1 MFSIVIYVFFMFFF
15 GLIFMILGLYMYM
28 YMCMYVFNWTIYSI
42 GPLDFSMVICVDYI
56 SSMFLSVVLIIS
68 SMVLLYSI
76 DYMSGDKS
84 IARLKYLIFLFV
96 LSMCLMILSPNILS
110 ILLGWDGLGLI
121 SYCLVIYY
129 QSDVAYNSGM
139 LTILCNRLGDIGL
152 LMLIGFGSFI
162 GSWDLML
169 YDFNIYMLI
178 FILMAIFTKSA
189 QMPFSSWLPAAMT
202 APTPVSSLVHS
213 STLVTAGVYLMIR
226 YNEVLSSFNLSW
238 LIFVSVFTM
247 MMSGLIANF
256 EFDLKKII
264 ALSTLSQLGF
274 MMSIMF
280 FGLYDLAFF
289 HLIIHAMFKSLMFLC
304 VGGFIHSMND
314 NQDIRM
320 YGGMFYVYPLKSVIM
335 VVSLSCLCGV
345 PFLSGFYS
353 KDLIFEWFLV
363 SHMNLVLMGMFYLSM
378 IFTVSYSVRLIMWLF
393 MDCCNFLPL
402 SSLKENL
409 LISVSM
415 IILMLMSIFLG
426 WVFAGV
432 IYFKYFF
439 MLMNFDKMMILKMYL
454 YGLFM
459 GMLFYLSSMSS
470 YLSYIWFFSSMY
482 FLNIFFKFSYKSV
495 VFSIYNYESWFEKG
509 WYESLSGLL
518 VYKIMYLV
526 NSLYMKRFIFIL
538 IVKIYIYMY
547 LLFMIIY

>member
-1 MFSIVIYVFFMFFF
+1 MFSMMIFIVFMFLF
-15 GLIFMILGLYMYM
+15 GVIFLIFGMFMYM
-28 YMCMYVFNWTIYSI
+28 NLFLIVFEWTIYFVS
-42 GPLDFSMVICVDYI
+42 SMSFNVMIYVDYI
-56 SSMFLSVVLIIS
+56 SLIFLSVVLIIS

-76 DYMSGDKS
+76 DYMSGDKT
-84 IARLKYLIFLFV
+84 IDRLKYLIFLFV
-96 LSMCLMILSPNILS
+96 VSMCLMILSPNVLS

-152 LMLIGFGSFI
+152 LMLICFGSFI
-162 GSWDLML
+162 GSWNLML
-169 YDFNIYMLI
+169 YSFNFYMFLFI
-178 FILMAIFTKSA
+178 FMAMFTKSA

-226 YNEVLSSFNLSW
+226 YNDVLISFNLSY

-314 NQDIRM
+314 NQDIRN
-320 YGGMFYVYPLKSVIM
+320 YGGLFYIYPLKSIIM
-335 VVSLSCLCGV
+335 IISLFCLCGV

-353 KDLIFEWFLV
+353 KDLIFEYFLV
-363 SHMNLVLMGMFYLSM
+363 SSMNLFIMFMFYLSM
-378 IFTVSYSVRLIMWLF
+378 IFTVSYSVRLILWLF
-393 MDCCNFLPL
+393 MDNFNFLPF
-402 SSLKENL
+402 SSLKESFT
-409 LISVSM
+409 ISMSM
-415 IILMLMSIFLG
+415 LILMLMSIFCG
-426 WVFAGV
+426 FFFSWM
-432 IYFKYFF
+432 IYMKYFF
-439 MLMNFDKMMILKMYL
+439 MLMNFDKILILKMYL
-454 YGLFM
+454 YGMLM
-459 GMLFYLSSMSS
+459 GWMFYLNNMMN
-470 YLSYIWFFSSMY
+470 YVNYIYFFSSMY
-482 FLNIFFKFSYKSV
+482 FLSIFLKFCYKW
-495 VFSIYNYESWFEKG
+495 IIMNTYNYESWVEKG
-509 WYESLSGLL
+509 WCESLSGLSI
-518 VYKIMYLV
+518 YKMFYLLNLMNV
-526 NSLYMKRFIFIL
+526 KRFNFIL
-538 IVKIYIYMY
+538 IVKIYVYMY
-547 LLFMIIY
+547 LLLMIIY

>member
-1 MFSIVIYVFFMFFF
+1 MFSMMIFVFFMFLM
-15 GLIFMILGLYMYM
+15 GLIFMMFGIYMYM
-28 YMCMYVFNWTIYSI
+28 DFFLYIFEWTIYTF
-42 GPLDFSMVICVDYI
+42 GVMNFSMVIYIDYI
-56 SSMFLSVVLIIS
+56 SMIFLGVVLIIS
-68 SMVLLYSI
+68 SMVLLYSVE
-76 DYMSGDKS
+76 YMSGDTTIS
-84 IARLKYLIFLFV
+84 RLKYLIVLFV
-96 LSMCLMILSPNILS
+96 ISMCLMILSPNVLS

-121 SYCLVIYY
+121 SYCLVVYY
-129 QSDVAYNSGM
+129 QSDIAYSSGM

-152 LMLIGFGSFI
+152 LMLICFGSI
-162 GSWDLML
+162 VGSWNLML
-169 YDFNIYMLI
+169 YEFDGFMVL
-178 FILMAIFTKSA
+178 FILMAMFTKSA

-226 YNEVLSSFNLSW
+226 YNEVLINFDLRC

-314 NQDIRM
+314 NQDIRK
-320 YGGMFYVYPLKSVIM
+320 YGGMFYVYPLKSIIM
-335 VVSLSCLCGV
+335 IVSLFCLCGV

-353 KDLIFEWFLV
+353 KDLIFEYFLI
-363 SHMNLVLMGMFYLSM
+363 SSMNVILMLMFYLSM

-393 MDCCNFLPL
+393 MDCYNFSPF
-402 SSLKENL
+402 SSLKESV
-409 LISVSM
+409 LISFSM
-415 IILMLMSIFLG
+415 IILMLMSIFCG
-426 WVFAGV
+426 FVFSGL
-432 IYFKYFF
+432 IYMKYFY
-439 MLMNFDKMMILKMYL
+439 MMMDFDKLLILKMYL

-459 GMLFYLSSMSS
+459 GWMFYLNNMFN
-470 YLSYIWFFSSMY
+470 YLSCVYFFSSMY
-482 FLNIFFKFSYKSV
+482 FLNIFFKFCYKNL
-495 VFSIYNYESWFEKG
+495 ILNAYDYEAWVEKG
-509 WYESLSGLL
+509 WYESLSGLSI
-518 VYKIMYLV
+518 YKMMYL
-526 NSLYMKRFIFIL
+526 SDLLSIKRLDFIL

-547 LLFMIIY
+547 LLLMIIY